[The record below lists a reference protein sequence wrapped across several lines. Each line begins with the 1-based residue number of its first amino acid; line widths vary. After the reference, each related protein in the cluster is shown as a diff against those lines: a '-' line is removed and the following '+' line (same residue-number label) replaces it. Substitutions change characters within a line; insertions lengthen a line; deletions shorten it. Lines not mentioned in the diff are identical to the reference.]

1 MSTRLWQRLEAAGL
15 AVVAL
20 TALLLAGHAWWWP
33 LVLFL
38 VFDLAALGYLA
49 GPRTGAF
56 CYNAV
61 HSWLGPAA
69 AVAVAMVLRAAGAA
83 SAPLEVVAGSWAFH
97 IALDRVLGYGLKEVT
112 SFSHTHLGRIGRP
125 GK

>member
-1 MSTRLWQRLEAAGL
+1 MSTTLWQRLEAAGL
-15 AVVAL
+15 AVLAV
-20 TALLLAGHAWWWP
+20 TALVLAGYAWWWP
-33 LVLFL
+33 FVLFL

-69 AVAVAMVLRAAGAA
+69 AITLALVLRSAGAP
-83 SAPLEVVAGSWAFH
+83 SVPLEVAAGSWAFH
-97 IALDRVLGYGLKEVT
+97 IAADRALGYGLKEVT
-112 SFSHTHLGRIGRP
+112 SFSDTHLGRIGRAS
-125 GK
+125 K